1 MEDNKT
7 IKATQRGCRDTNAA
21 RRTGKP
27 RNNYARLPF
36 EVRQR
41 VLAMLYDGAEYE
53 DIRNAPEIKAA
64 CEQRKIVLHNA
75 TFLAVRRGEEYRQYG
90 EALAKT
96 SKRIADDRWA
106 AAALQELSGLT
117 SVSDVTQMALLR
129 QLRVLSENPDM
140 DAEETLKL
148 VNATVKIKSTELDK
162 RVQHLQEKL
171 AESNR
176 LRQAAEQE
184 WKLREAELLVKLAA
198 KDARIAELESGSK
211 EVGLSEESIQKI
223 EQKIGLL

>member
-1 MEDNKT
+1 MLRERVIAHT
-7 IKATQRGCRDTNAA
+7 SGAQRSGCDMKN
-21 RRTGKP
+21 KP
-27 RNNYARLPF
+27 RNNYSRLPF

-41 VLAMLYDGAEYE
+41 VLAMLYDGAEYD

-176 LRQAAEQE
+176 LRQSAEQE

-198 KDARIAELESGSK
+198 KDARIAELEKLIPGVDSRQVADAMDEKFG
-211 EVGLSEESIQKI
+211 V
-223 EQKIGLL
+223 

>member
-1 MEDNKT
+1 MLRERVIAHT
-7 IKATQRGCRDTNAA
+7 FGAQRSGCEMKN
-21 RRTGKP
+21 KP

-41 VLAMLYDGAEYE
+41 VLAMLYDGAEYD
-53 DIRNAPEIKAA
+53 DIRNAPEVKTA

-184 WKLREAELLVKLAA
+184 WRNREAELLAKLAA
-198 KDARIAELESGSK
+198 KDARIAELEKLIPGIDSRQVADAMDEKFG
-211 EVGLSEESIQKI
+211 V
-223 EQKIGLL
+223 

>member
-1 MEDNKT
+1 MLRERVIAHT
-7 IKATQRGCRDTNAA
+7 SGARLLGCDMKNRQ
-21 RRTGKP
+21 

-41 VLAMLYDGAEYE
+41 VLAMLYDGAEYD
-53 DIRNAPEIKAA
+53 DIRNAPEVKAA

-176 LRQAAEQE
+176 LREAAEQE

-198 KDARIAELESGSK
+198 KDAKIAELEKLIPGVDSRQVADAMDEKFG
-211 EVGLSEESIQKI
+211 V
-223 EQKIGLL
+223 

>member
-1 MEDNKT
+1 MLHEKD
-7 IKATQRGCRDTNAA
+7 IRHIFGVQRSGCEMKN
-21 RRTGKP
+21 KP

-53 DIRNAPEIKAA
+53 DIRNAPEVKAA

-90 EALAKT
+90 EALSKT

-171 AESNR
+171 A
-176 LRQAAEQE
+176 
-184 WKLREAELLVKLAA
+184 
-198 KDARIAELESGSK
+198 
-211 EVGLSEESIQKI
+211 
-223 EQKIGLL
+223 

>member
-1 MEDNKT
+1 MLRERVIAHT
-7 IKATQRGCRDTNAA
+7 SGAQRSGCDMKN
-21 RRTGKP
+21 KP
-27 RNNYARLPF
+27 RNNYSRLPF

-41 VLAMLYDGAEYE
+41 VLAMLYDGAGYD
-53 DIRNAPEIKAA
+53 DIRNAPEVKAA

-171 AESNR
+171 AASNR
-176 LRQAAEQE
+176 LREAAEQE

-198 KDARIAELESGSK
+198 KDAKIAELESGSK

>member
-1 MEDNKT
+1 M
-7 IKATQRGCRDTNAA
+7 
-21 RRTGKP
+21 
-27 RNNYARLPF
+27 
-36 EVRQR
+36 
-41 VLAMLYDGAEYE
+41 
-53 DIRNAPEIKAA
+53 
-64 CEQRKIVLHNA
+64 
-75 TFLAVRRGEEYRQYG
+75 
-90 EALAKT
+90 
-96 SKRIADDRWA
+96 
-106 AAALQELSGLT
+106 QELSGLT

-184 WKLREAELLVKLAA
+184 WRNREAELLAKLAA
-198 KDARIAELESGSK
+198 KDARIAELEKLIPGIDSRQVADAMDEKFG
-211 EVGLSEESIQKI
+211 V
-223 EQKIGLL
+223 

>member
-1 MEDNKT
+1 MLRV
-7 IKATQRGCRDTNAA
+7 RGIAHTFGA
-21 RRTGKP
+21 RLLGCEMKNKP

-41 VLAMLYDGAEYE
+41 VLAMLYDGAEYD
-53 DIRNAPEIKAA
+53 DIRNAPEVKAA

-171 AESNR
+171 AESHR

-184 WKLREAELLVKLAA
+184 WRNREAELQAKLAA
-198 KDARIAELESGSK
+198 KDERIAELEKLIPGIDSRQVADAMDEKFG
-211 EVGLSEESIQKI
+211 V
-223 EQKIGLL
+223 

>member
-1 MEDNKT
+1 MLHEKD
-7 IKATQRGCRDTNAA
+7 IRHIFGVQRSGCEMKN
-21 RRTGKP
+21 KP

-53 DIRNAPEIKAA
+53 DIRNAPEVKAA

-75 TFLAVRRGEEYRQYG
+75 TFLAVRRSEEYRQYG

-106 AAALQELSGLT
+106 AAVLQELSGLT

-129 QLRVLSENPDM
+129 QLRVLADNPDM

-176 LRQAAEQE
+176 LREAAEQE

-198 KDARIAELESGSK
+198 KDAKIAELEKLIPGVDSRQVADAMDEKFG
-211 EVGLSEESIQKI
+211 V
-223 EQKIGLL
+223 

>member
-1 MEDNKT
+1 MLREKD
-7 IKATQRGCRDTNAA
+7 IRRIFGVQRSGCDMKNRQ
-21 RRTGKP
+21 

-41 VLAMLYDGAEYE
+41 VLAMLYDGAEYD
-53 DIRNAPEIKAA
+53 DIRNAPEVKAA

-162 RVQHLQEKL
+162 RVQNLQEKL

-184 WKLREAELLVKLAA
+184 WRNREAELLVKLAT
-198 KDARIAELESGSK
+198 KDARIAELEKLIPGIDSRQVADAMDEKFG
-211 EVGLSEESIQKI
+211 V
-223 EQKIGLL
+223 

>member
-1 MEDNKT
+1 MKH
-7 IKATQRGCRDTNAA
+7 
-21 RRTGKP
+21 KP
-27 RNNYARLPF
+27 RNNYSRLPF
-36 EVRQR
+36 ETRQK
-41 VLAMLYDGAEYE
+41 VLALLYDGAEYD
-53 DIRNAPEIKAA
+53 DIRNDPEVKSA

-162 RVQHLQEKL
+162 RVQNLQEKL

-184 WKLREAELLVKLAA
+184 WRNREAELLVKLAT
-198 KDARIAELESGSK
+198 KDARIAELEKLIPGIDSRQVADAMDEKFG
-211 EVGLSEESIQKI
+211 V
-223 EQKIGLL
+223 

>member
-21 RRTGKP
+21 RRTGRQ
-27 RNNYARLPF
+27 RNNYSRLPF

-41 VLAMLYDGAEYE
+41 VLAMLYDGAEYD

-129 QLRVLSENPDM
+129 QLRMLAENPDM
-140 DAEETLKL
+140 NAEETLKL
-148 VNATVKIKSTELDK
+148 VNATVKIKSVELDK

-184 WKLREAELLVKLAA
+184 WQVREAELLAKIELLKDENCKL
-198 KDARIAELESGSK
+198 KQGSK
-211 EVGLSEESIQKI
+211 EVGLSEESIHKI

>member
-1 MEDNKT
+1 MLRERVIAHT
-7 IKATQRGCRDTNAA
+7 SGAQRSGCDMKN
-21 RRTGKP
+21 KP
-27 RNNYARLPF
+27 RNNYSRLPF

-41 VLAMLYDGAEYE
+41 VLAMLYDGAGYD
-53 DIRNAPEIKAA
+53 DIRNAPEVKAA

-176 LRQAAEQE
+176 LREAAEQE

-198 KDARIAELESGSK
+198 KDVRIAELESGSK

>member
-1 MEDNKT
+1 MLHEKD
-7 IKATQRGCRDTNAA
+7 IRHIFGVQRSGCEMKN
-21 RRTGKP
+21 KP

-53 DIRNAPEIKAA
+53 DIRNAPEVKAA

-90 EALAKT
+90 EALART

-176 LRQAAEQE
+176 LREAAEQE

-198 KDARIAELESGSK
+198 KDAKIAELEKLIPGVDSRQVADAMDEKFG
-211 EVGLSEESIQKI
+211 V
-223 EQKIGLL
+223 

>member
-1 MEDNKT
+1 MLRERVIAHT
-7 IKATQRGCRDTNAA
+7 SGARLLGCDMKNRQ
-21 RRTGKP
+21 

-41 VLAMLYDGAEYE
+41 VLAMLYDGAEYD

-184 WKLREAELLVKLAA
+184 WRNREAELLAKLAA
-198 KDARIAELESGSK
+198 KDARIAELEKLIPGIDSRQVADAMDEKFG
-211 EVGLSEESIQKI
+211 V
-223 EQKIGLL
+223 

>member
-1 MEDNKT
+1 MKH
-7 IKATQRGCRDTNAA
+7 
-21 RRTGKP
+21 KP
-27 RNNYARLPF
+27 RNNYSRLPF
-36 EVRQR
+36 ETRQK
-41 VLAMLYDGAEYE
+41 VLAMLYDGAEYD
-53 DIRNAPEIKAA
+53 DIRNDPEVKSA

-75 TFLAVRRGEEYRQYG
+75 TFLAVRRSEEYQRYG
-90 EALAKT
+90 EAL
-96 SKRIADDRWA
+96 SKAQKHLEDERWA

-117 SVSDVTQMALLR
+117 NVSDVTQMALLR
-129 QLRVLSENPDM
+129 QLRILAENPDM

-176 LRQAAEQE
+176 LRQSAEQE

>member
-1 MEDNKT
+1 MLRERVIAHT
-7 IKATQRGCRDTNAA
+7 SGARLLGCDMKNRQ
-21 RRTGKP
+21 

-41 VLAMLYDGAEYE
+41 VLAMLYDGAEYD
-53 DIRNAPEIKAA
+53 DIRNAPEVKAA

-162 RVQHLQEKL
+162 RVQHLQGKL

-184 WKLREAELLVKLAA
+184 WRNREAELLAKLAA
-198 KDARIAELESGSK
+198 KDARIAELEKLIPGVDSRQVADAMDEKFG
-211 EVGLSEESIQKI
+211 V
-223 EQKIGLL
+223 

>member
-1 MEDNKT
+1 MLHEKD
-7 IKATQRGCRDTNAA
+7 IRHIFGVQRSGCEMKN
-21 RRTGKP
+21 KP

-53 DIRNAPEIKAA
+53 DIRNAPEVKAA

-90 EALAKT
+90 EALSKT

-129 QLRVLSENPDM
+129 QLRVLADNPDM

-184 WKLREAELLVKLAA
+184 WQVREAELMAKIELLKDENCKL
-198 KDARIAELESGSK
+198 KQGSK

>member
-1 MEDNKT
+1 MLHEKD
-7 IKATQRGCRDTNAA
+7 IRHIFGVQRSGCEMKN
-21 RRTGKP
+21 KP

-53 DIRNAPEIKAA
+53 DIRNAPEVKAA

-90 EALAKT
+90 EALART

-129 QLRVLSENPDM
+129 QLRVLSENPEM

-171 AESNR
+171 AASNR
-176 LRQAAEQE
+176 LREAAEQE

-198 KDARIAELESGSK
+198 KDAKIAELESGSK

>member
-1 MEDNKT
+1 MLHEKD
-7 IKATQRGCRDTNAA
+7 IRHIFGVQRSGCEMKN
-21 RRTGKP
+21 KP

-41 VLAMLYDGAEYE
+41 VLAMLYDGAEYD
-53 DIRNAPEIKAA
+53 DIRNAPEVKAA

-176 LRQAAEQE
+176 LREAAEQE
-184 WKLREAELLVKLAA
+184 WRNREAELLAKLAA
-198 KDARIAELESGSK
+198 KDARIAELEKLIPGIDSRQVADAMDEKFG
-211 EVGLSEESIQKI
+211 V
-223 EQKIGLL
+223 

>member
-1 MEDNKT
+1 MSG
-7 IKATQRGCRDTNAA
+7 AQRSGCDMKN
-21 RRTGKP
+21 KP
-27 RNNYARLPF
+27 RNNYSRLPF

-41 VLAMLYDGAEYE
+41 VLAMLYDGAEYD

-90 EALAKT
+90 DALAKT

-162 RVQHLQEKL
+162 RVQNLQEKL

-184 WKLREAELLVKLAA
+184 WRNREAELLAKLAA
-198 KDARIAELESGSK
+198 KDARIAELEKLIPGIDSRQVADAMDEKFG
-211 EVGLSEESIQKI
+211 V
-223 EQKIGLL
+223 

>member
-1 MEDNKT
+1 MLRERVIAHT
-7 IKATQRGCRDTNAA
+7 SGARLLGCDMKNRQ
-21 RRTGKP
+21 

-41 VLAMLYDGAEYE
+41 VLAMLYDGAEYD

-176 LRQAAEQE
+176 LREAAEQE

-198 KDARIAELESGSK
+198 KDAKIAELEKLIPGVDSRQVADAMDEKFG
-211 EVGLSEESIQKI
+211 V
-223 EQKIGLL
+223 